1 METFSTIVAIAS
13 GVCSIAAAIGLIA
26 KYQKAQDT
34 LGNNID
40 VMRYELD
47 NNFKS
52 VNDRLDKIESRL
64 TNNEDDIGIL
74 REKVAVLEYI
84 SKEK

>member
-13 GVCSIAAAIGLIA
+13 GVCSIAAAIGLIV

-34 LGNNID
+34 LNNNIE

-47 NNFKS
+47 SNFKT
-52 VNDRLDKIESRL
+52 VNNRLDKIEARL
-64 TNNEDDIGIL
+64 SSSEDDIGVL